1 MKTFIIS
8 DTHFSHY
15 NIIKFNGRPF
25 ASVIDMNE
33 SIIKNWNNNIS
44 SNDIV
49 YHLGDVGFG
58 NSKIINDILY
68 RLNGEI
74 HLIVGNHEKTVLSN
88 KQSCQRFSSIK
99 DYYQFKY
106 RSENGKEY
114 FFVMSHYP
122 FLTWNR
128 SHYGS
133 ISLHG
138 HCHSKENSR
147 DIKRFDVGVDANN
160 FTPVNIEYIIDFF
173 KNTQSVK
180 HH

>member
-1 MKTFIIS
+1 MKTFITS

-15 NIIKFNGRPF
+15 NIIKFNERPF
-25 ASVIDMNE
+25 TSILEMNNTMIE
-33 SIIKNWNNNIS
+33 NWNNVVSKEDN
-44 SNDIV
+44 V

-58 NSKIINDILY
+58 NPKIINEILY
-68 RLNGEI
+68 KLNGNI
-74 HLIVGNHEKTVLSN
+74 HLIVGNHEKTTLSN
-88 KQSCQRFSSIK
+88 KNSCDRFIWIK
-99 DYYQFKY
+99 DYFQMKY
-106 RSENGKEY
+106 RGLDEKEY

-138 HCHSKENSR
+138 HCHSKDNTKDVR
-147 DIKRFDVGVDANN
+147 RFDVGVDANN
-160 FTPVNIEYIIDFF
+160 FTPVDIEYIINFF
-173 KNTQSVK
+173 KNSPVTK